1 MTSGAGSDTPLTA
14 ARGATDAAR
23 PPGVAREEATF
34 SPAAPRL
41 VHSGVDVAHYV
52 SMHVLGAIF
61 PLSAGLLL
69 YGWRA
74 LVSMLIVGASTAPPL
89 APWRRV
95 GRRGRHLRHDHALR
109 RALLLP
115 LPLPPQLPRR
125 PDVSP

>member
-1 MTSGAGSDTPLTA
+1 MISGAGSDTPRTA

-74 LVSMLIVGASTAPPL
+74 LGSILIVGTSTALTL
-89 APWRRV
+89 AFWRRV
-95 GRRGRHLRHDHALR
+95 GRRGRHLRYDHALWL
-109 RALLLP
+109 ALLLA
-115 LPLPPQLPRR
+115 LTLPPHLL
-125 PDVSP
+125 